1 MLRLLNRL
9 LRIIGLEVRRSPRA
23 ATGSGKLASL
33 RPSGTAVGNVL
44 ISYIPDDV
52 LSAEDEVSA
61 SHTHYWE
68 SRQMAESF
76 AAAGFVVDIID
87 FADKEFIPQKSYDI
101 LVSARTNLE
110 RSSGGARRFGGRSNR
125 EEDDRTEK

>member
-9 LRIIGLEVRRSPRA
+9 IRIVGLELRRRPRTA
-23 ATGSGKLASL
+23 AGAGQITSL
-33 RPSGTAVGNVL
+33 PPREKATGNVL

-52 LSAEDEVSA
+52 LSTEDEVSA

-68 SRQMAESF
+68 CRQMAHSF
-76 AAAGFVVDIID
+76 RDAGFNVDVVD
-87 FADKEFIPQKSYDI
+87 FADNKFIPRTRYDI

-110 RSSGGARRFGGRSNR
+110 
-125 EEDDRTEK
+125 

>member
-9 LRIIGLEVRRSPRA
+9 LRIIGLEVRRRPLA
-23 ATGSGKLASL
+23 ATSFGKPASL
-33 RPSGTAVGNVL
+33 RPGGTAVGNVL

-68 SRQMAESF
+68 CRQMTHSF
-76 AAAGFVVDIID
+76 RDAGFNVDVVD
-87 FADKEFIPQKSYDI
+87 FANKEFIPRKSYDI

-110 RSSGGARRFGGRSNR
+110 RLAKHVPEPLSEELRTSTRRIF
-125 EEDDRTEK
+125 